1 MINRYSWRL
10 KHVDNNHSMAL
21 VLACQRSITAKK
33 KQLKDYIKTIVGPTK
48 LSNTSGTI
56 FDTILWV

>member
-1 MINRYSWRL
+1 
-10 KHVDNNHSMAL
+10 MAL